1 MVDRAGRVAVSAEVL
16 AAPSAPTLAERL
28 DAVVRAEFRVEVLV
42 PVVGD
47 PVLGSPACAVPGCV
61 HSSRYG
67 GLCPAHLGRWRK
79 AGRPDRRAWT
89 ATADPEVTGHRP
101 LRSCLVLE
109 CGFGQHR
116 YRLCYKH
123 SHAWDKAGRPAM
135 QRWQPPIASPAAV
148 CAVPGCALW
157 AELDADWCRSHHARW
172 RQRGRP
178 PAAEFIAY
186 CARYGEDRFD
196 LRALPPR
203 LRREI
208 QYALQ
213 RRVDANRT
221 RTTPRSIKP
230 LLDHL
235 AASGVDS
242 LLEQPLAAW
251 LAGLP
256 AAVSLHT
263 PRAFLGYAIECLL
276 DLRDGAGW
284 DSEYERDVWLL
295 RRLGVTGHDGARLDF
310 TAVQPLWL
318 RELAKRWCRW
328 RMSCGIGLGQLRTDR
343 IALVRLAQFTPGL
356 ASSSGPGALCRAA
369 LEAYLARLAVEIP
382 HPKTR
387 SAEIGCVTGFLHAV
401 RQHRWASL
409 PAEAQLYPSDHP
421 RRNETPAPRAIPEV
435 VMGQLES
442 PANLDRIA
450 DPRIRL
456 LVQILIRTGLRVGDA
471 TRLQLDC
478 LIRDPQGAVYLR
490 YRNHKMRRD
499 AVVPIDDELTPM
511 IEAQQAR
518 TRQRFP
524 NSGVLLPRSS
534 ANPDGRLP
542 IPTATFHLQL
552 VQWLEKCGVTD
563 ELGRPV
569 HVTAHQ
575 FRHTAATRW
584 INHDVPQE
592 VVRRLLDHTSH
603 TMTAVY
609 ARLADTTIREQ
620 WERAQKINIR
630 GEPVDTSIDGPLA
643 DAEWMKQNLARAKMA
658 LPNGYC
664 GLPLQK
670 SCPHANACLTCP
682 LFVTTTEF
690 LPQHHK
696 QLHDT
701 RTLIARAEADGHTR
715 LAEMNRT
722 VETNLL
728 TIITTLEADRR
739 DCRCAAAG
747 SETCCEKESPDAP

>member
-1 MVDRAGRVAVSAEVL
+1 MVSIEAL
-16 AAPSAPTLAERL
+16 AAPIESGWVACLGA
-28 DAVVRAEFRVEVLV
+28 AVRREFRAEVLV
-42 PVVGD
+42 PAVAD
-47 PVLGSPACAVPGCV
+47 PILGSPACAVPGCV
-61 HSSRYG
+61 RSSRYG
-67 GLCPAHLGRWRK
+67 GLCLAHLGRWRK
-79 AGRPDRRAWT
+79 AGRPDDRQAWA
-89 ATADPEVTGHRP
+89 ATADPEVMGYRP
-101 LRSCLVLE
+101 LQSCLVPE

-123 SHAWDKAGRPAM
+123 SRDWDKAGRPAVD
-135 QRWQPPIASPAAV
+135 QWQPQVAGAPAAV
-148 CAVPGCALW
+148 CAIPGCALW
-157 AELDADWCRSHHARW
+157 AELDAGWCHSHHRRW
-172 RQRGRP
+172 RLRGRP

-186 CARYGEDRFD
+186 CASYGEDRFD
-196 LRALPPR
+196 LRLLAPQLR
-203 LRREI
+203 LEI

-213 RRVDANRT
+213 CRVDANRT

-235 AASGVDS
+235 SASEVES
-242 LLEQPLAAW
+242 LLERPLDDW

-256 AAVSLHT
+256 AAAALHT
-263 PRAFLGYAIECLL
+263 PRAFLGYAIECVL
-276 DLRDGAGW
+276 DLRDGTGW
-284 DSEYERDVWLL
+284 DSEYERDVWRL
-295 RRLGVTGHDGARLDF
+295 RRLGVSGHDGARLDF
-310 TAVQPLWL
+310 TAVQPPWL

-328 RMSCGIGLGQLRTDR
+328 RMSCGVGLGQLRRDR
-343 IALVRLAQFTPGL
+343 IALVRLSRLTPGL
-356 ASSSGPGALCRAA
+356 ASSPGPIGLDRAA

-401 RQHRWASL
+401 RQHRWASV
-409 PAEAQLYPSDHP
+409 PAEAQLYPSDQP
-421 RRNETPAPRAIPEV
+421 RRDETPAPRAIPEF
-435 VMGQLES
+435 VMAQLES
-442 PANLDRIA
+442 PDNLDRIS

-456 LVQILIRTGLRVGDA
+456 LVEILIRTGLRIGDA
-471 TRLQLDC
+471 TRLQMDC
-478 LIRDPQGAVYLR
+478 LVRDPQGAVYLR

-499 AVVPIDDELTPM
+499 AVVPIDDELATM
-511 IEAQQAR
+511 IEAQQAC

-524 NSGVLLPRSS
+524 TTGVLLPRSS

-552 VQWLEKCGVTD
+552 GQWLQTCGFTD
-563 ELGRPV
+563 ELDQPV

-609 ARLADTTIREQ
+609 ARLADSTIREH

-630 GEPVDTSIDGPLA
+630 GEPIDTTIDGPLA
-643 DAEWMKQNLARAKMA
+643 DAGWMKQNLARAKMA

-682 LFVTTTEF
+682 VFITTAEF

-696 QLHDT
+696 QLDDT
-701 RTLIARAEADGHTR
+701 RALITRAETDGHTR

-728 TIITTLEADRR
+728 TIITTLDADQHE
-739 DCRCAAAG
+739 CRCAASG
-747 SETCCEKESPDAP
+747 SGTCCGKDSSDAS

>member
-1 MVDRAGRVAVSAEVL
+1 VSIEAL
-16 AAPSAPTLAERL
+16 AAPIGPGWVACLSA
-28 DAVVRAEFRVEVLV
+28 AVRPEFRAEVLV
-42 PVVGD
+42 PAVAD
-47 PVLGSPACAVPGCV
+47 PILGSPACAVPGCV
-61 HSSRYG
+61 RSSRYG

-79 AGRPDRRAWT
+79 AGRPDRQAWA
-89 ATADPEVTGHRP
+89 ATADPEVMGYRP
-101 LRSCLVLE
+101 LQSCLVAG

-116 YRLCYKH
+116 YRLCYAD
-123 SHAWDKAGRPAM
+123 SRVWDKARRPGVDQWTPQVA
-135 QRWQPPIASPAAV
+135 AEPAAV
-148 CAVPGCALW
+148 CAIPGCALW
-157 AELDADWCRSHHARW
+157 AELDAGWCHSHHRRW
-172 RQRGRP
+172 RLRGRP
-178 PAAEFIAY
+178 PTAEFIAY
-186 CARYGEDRFD
+186 CASYGEDRFD
-196 LRALPPR
+196 LRLLAPQLR
-203 LRREI
+203 LEI

-213 RRVDANRT
+213 CRVDANRT
-221 RTTPRSIKP
+221 RTTPRSIKQ

-235 AASGVDS
+235 SASEVES
-242 LLEQPLAAW
+242 LLEHPLDDW
-251 LAGLP
+251 LVGLP
-256 AAVSLHT
+256 AAAALHT

-276 DLRDGAGW
+276 DLRDGTGW
-284 DSEYERDVWLL
+284 ECEYERDVWRL
-295 RRLGVTGHDGARLDF
+295 RRVGVAGHNGARLDF
-310 TAVQPLWL
+310 TAVQPVWL

-328 RMSCGIGLGQLRTDR
+328 RMSCGVGLGQLRSDR
-343 IALVRLAQFTPGL
+343 LALVRLSQFTPGL
-356 ASSSGPGALCRAA
+356 AISSGPGAFDRAA
-369 LEAYLARLAVEIP
+369 LEAYLARLAVTIP

-387 SAEIGCVTGFLHAV
+387 SAEIGAVTGFLHAV

-409 PAEAQLYPSDHP
+409 PAEAQLYPSDQP
-421 RRNETPAPRAIPEV
+421 RRDETPAPRAIPEF

-442 PANLDRIA
+442 PAILDRIS

-456 LVQILIRTGLRVGDA
+456 LVEILIRTGLRIGDA
-471 TRLQLDC
+471 TRLQMDC
-478 LIRDPQGAVYLR
+478 LVRDPQGAVYLR

-499 AVVPIDDELTPM
+499 AVVPIDDELAAV

-524 NSGVLLPRSS
+524 TTGVLLPRSS
-534 ANPDGRLP
+534 ATPDGRLA
-542 IPTATFHLQL
+542 ISTATFHLQL
-552 VQWLEKCGVTD
+552 GQWLETYSVTD
-563 ELGRPV
+563 ELAQPA

-584 INHDVPQE
+584 INHEVPQE

-609 ARLADTTIREQ
+609 ARLADTTIRER

-630 GEPVDTSIDGPLA
+630 GEPVDTTIDGPLA
-643 DAEWMKQNLARAKMA
+643 DGEWMKQNLARAKMA

-682 LFVTTTEF
+682 LFITTAEF
-690 LPQHHK
+690 LPQHRK
-696 QLHDT
+696 QLDHT
-701 RTLIARAEADGHTR
+701 RTLITGAETDGHTR

-728 TIITTLEADRR
+728 TIITTLEANQH

-747 SETCCEKESPDAP
+747 SEACCEKDSSDAP

>member
-1 MVDRAGRVAVSAEVL
+1 MVSVEALATPIESGWVARL
-16 AAPSAPTLAERL
+16 GAA
-28 DAVVRAEFRVEVLV
+28 VRREFRAEVLV
-42 PVVGD
+42 PAVAD
-47 PVLGSPACAVPGCV
+47 PILGSPGCAVPGCV
-61 HSSRYG
+61 RSSRYA

-79 AGRPDRRAWT
+79 AGRPDRHGWAK
-89 ATADPEVTGHRP
+89 TADPEVMGYRP
-101 LRSCLVLE
+101 LHACLVPG

-123 SHAWDKAGRPAM
+123 SHAWDKAGRPAVD
-135 QRWQPPIASPAAV
+135 QVEAGRGRHAGSGV
-148 CAVPGCALW
+148 RHPGVHVV
-157 AELDADWCRSHHARW
+157 AELDAGWCTPTTGGGDCVVARRRRSSSPTAPATAR
-172 RQRGRP
+172 
-178 PAAEFIAY
+178 IAST
-186 CARYGEDRFD
+186 CG
-196 LRALPPR
+196 R
-203 LRREI
+203 LRRSCGWRS
-208 QYALQ
+208 AT
-213 RRVDANRT
+213 RCNVGST
-221 RTTPRSIKP
+221 RTGPAPHRDRSSRCWTTCRQPGPSRCWIVRSI
-230 LLDHL
+230 D
-235 AASGVDS
+235 
-242 LLEQPLAAW
+242 W

-256 AAVSLHT
+256 TAAALHT

-276 DLRDGAGW
+276 DLRDGTGW
-284 DSEYERDVWLL
+284 DSEYQRDVWRL
-295 RRLGVTGHDGARLDF
+295 RRLGVSGHDGAKLDF
-310 TAVQPLWL
+310 TAVHPVWL

-328 RMSCGIGLGQLRTDR
+328 RMSCGVGLGQLRSDR
-343 IALVRLAQFTPGL
+343 LALVRLSQFMPGL
-356 ASSSGPGALCRAA
+356 ASSSGPGALDRAA

-382 HPKTR
+382 QPKTR

-409 PAEAQLYPSDHP
+409 PAEAQLYPSDQP
-421 RRNETPAPRAIPEV
+421 RRDETPAPRAIPEF

-442 PANLDRIA
+442 PANLDRIS

-456 LVQILIRTGLRVGDA
+456 LVEVLIRTGLRIGDA
-471 TRLQLDC
+471 TRLALDC
-478 LIRDPQGAVYLR
+478 LVRDPQGAVYLR

-499 AVVPIDDELTPM
+499 AVVPIDDELTAM
-511 IEAQQAR
+511 IQTQQER

-524 NSGVLLPRSS
+524 TTAVLLPRSS

-552 VQWLEKCGVTD
+552 GQWLETCGVTD
-563 ELGRPV
+563 ELGQPA

-584 INHDVPQE
+584 INHEVPQE

-630 GEPVDTSIDGPLA
+630 GEPVDITVDGPLA
-643 DAEWMKQNLARAKMA
+643 DGEWMKQNLARAKMA

-682 LFVTTTEF
+682 LFITTAEF
-690 LPQHHK
+690 LPQHRK
-696 QLHDT
+696 QLDDT
-701 RTLIARAEADGHTR
+701 RALISRAQTDGHTR

-728 TIITTLEADRR
+728 TIIATLETDQR

-747 SETCCEKESPDAP
+747 SETCCGKESSDAP